1 MKLSPYLV
9 ALGAL
14 VACAALAGCSRE
26 TSATAKQP
34 AAKAALKSP
43 ATAAAKIARIVFV
56 DKEKCCKCTR
66 ERIDKS
72 WKVVTDVLGFPPSI
86 DVERLHM
93 DSQADKAAPYIKQRA
108 IMVPPALYFYDAKG
122 TLVEVL
128 QGELKPDKLRAA
140 ARL

>member
-1 MKLSPYLV
+1 MLKQSLI
-9 ALGAL
+9 LGAL
-14 VACAALAGCSRE
+14 AGLLAGGCGRE
-26 TSATAKQP
+26 TAATGKQAPSGKQAAAVKTAATAKV
-34 AAKAALKSP
+34 
-43 ATAAAKIARIVFV
+43 ARIVFV

-108 IMVPPALYFYDAKG
+108 IMVPPALYFYDAQG
-122 TLVEVL
+122 TLLEVL
-128 QGELKPDKLRAA
+128 QGELKPDKLKAA

>member
-14 VACAALAGCSRE
+14 VACAALAGGCSRE

-34 AAKAALKSP
+34 AATAALTSP
-43 ATAAAKIARIVFV
+43 ATAKIARIVFV

>member
-1 MKLSPYLV
+1 MLKQSLFLV
-9 ALGAL
+9 AL
-14 VACAALAGCSRE
+14 AAVLAGGCSRE
-26 TSATAKQP
+26 TAATEKQAP
-34 AAKAALKSP
+34 AAKAA
-43 ATAAAKIARIVFV
+43 AAAKVSRIVFV

-108 IMVPPALYFYDAKG
+108 IMVPPALYFYDAQG

-128 QGELKPDKLRAA
+128 QGELKPDKLKAA